1 MFCAM
6 ISSDKTMFK
15 EDHLIATG
23 CSRHLHVW
31 EGSEMQ
37 IQFKKIET

>member
-6 ISSDKTMFK
+6 TLSDKTMFK

-23 CSRHLHVW
+23 CSRHLW